1 MDFKKITEHVVF
13 DEFRRIIKR
22 VVETPS
28 GKRLDFMINDA
39 RDGTTIFALT
49 ETKQII
55 VTQQFRVGPF
65 RPLWGLPAGFV
76 NLNEDPM
83 TAATR
88 ELLEETGYSPKEGV
102 YLLGSAYDDA
112 YSTGRKNFYFAPLCV
127 RTHQPK
133 IDPEEEGLTM
143 SFVTAEELRELILAG
158 EMTQTDALCAMLGL
172 DALTRS
178 GVRA

>member
-1 MDFKKITEHVVF
+1 MGFKKIDDKVVF
-13 DEFRRIIKR
+13 DRYRRIIR
-22 VVETPS
+22 RIIATPS
-28 GKRLDFMINDA
+28 DRQLEFMINDA
-39 RDGTTIFALT
+39 PDGVTIFALT
-49 ETKQII
+49 EANQVI